1 MFFNIVLISTG
12 CYYVTC
18 IIKLKILIFK
28 LKDQITEIK
37 NLIVLLDNHALIL
50 EKSLEQ
56 QAENRIIAASIGLAI
71 VIVIGLLFFFFS
83 GGGGPGGSSIPSD
96 SFTPRGS
103 EGSLSRSSSSTDLGG
118 KDTYTENLVLQQE
131 QLNKF
136 QFSLDEILGVAA
148 NKLLP
153 TLSNWIEFSQR
164 KIISFDESPTWRVGN
179 AFTGWMESLDTSLDK
194 IRNNEESME
203 VLKSVD
209 NTMKSITDHLPDF
222 LKELDTFMSKANLN
236 IKTRLETGTKDY
248 EFILESREI
257 ANKLL

>member
-1 MFFNIVLISTG
+1 M
-12 CYYVTC
+12 
-18 IIKLKILIFK
+18 
-28 LKDQITEIK
+28 
-37 NLIVLLDNHALIL
+37 
-50 EKSLEQ
+50 
-56 QAENRIIAASIGLAI
+56 
-71 VIVIGLLFFFFS
+71 
-83 GGGGPGGSSIPSD
+83 
-96 SFTPRGS
+96 
-103 EGSLSRSSSSTDLGG
+103 
-118 KDTYTENLVLQQE
+118 
-131 QLNKF
+131 
-136 QFSLDEILGVAA
+136 GVEA